1 MANISAHLGA
11 KIRELRKGKA
21 LTLKAVADFAGVTPS
36 LVSQLERGKANPSLS
51 VLSLIANCLKVS
63 VASLLETDGDGN
75 NGSPVLTKRSRK
87 TLITEGNAKFQLLSK
102 HNDLNCEFVLNE
114 WRPGTSTGEEKVRH
128 EGVECGLVIQGKL
141 NIELGNER
149 FTLGPGDSITFP
161 STTPHRVSNP
171 GPTTTVG
178 VWVNSIPWLFMNR

>member
-1 MANISAHLGA
+1 MANISANLGTR
-11 KIRELRKGKA
+11 IRELRKSKG
-21 LTLKAVADFAGVTPS
+21 LTLKAVADSAGVTPS

-51 VLSLIANCLKVS
+51 VLSFIANCLKVS
-63 VASLLETDGDGN
+63 VASLLETDGDGKH
-75 NGSPVLTKRSRK
+75 GSPVLHKQNRK

-102 HNDLNCEFVLNE
+102 HYDLNCEFVVNE
-114 WRPGTSTGEEKVRH
+114 WEPGTSTGEGSVRH

-141 NIELGNER
+141 NIELGEKH

-171 GPTTTVG
+171 GPHTTIG
-178 VWVNSIPWLFMNR
+178 VWVNSIPWLFSNK